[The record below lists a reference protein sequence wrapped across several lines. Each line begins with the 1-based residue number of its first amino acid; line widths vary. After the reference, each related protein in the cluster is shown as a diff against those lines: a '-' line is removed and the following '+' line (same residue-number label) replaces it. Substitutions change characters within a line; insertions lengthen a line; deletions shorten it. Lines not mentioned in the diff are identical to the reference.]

1 MLNKNSQNCNYE
13 IMTLLRFFRGRVS
26 LYGKCMDGCGNFTQN
41 PVHKPMPLDATQPFK
56 RRRYN
61 YKLKVAFPRPIV
73 PPVPLMQM
81 ALVDHLN
88 GGGLKPL
95 PELLRDGLAFIHGIV
110 PLPEM
115 DVSLYNYSMP
125 RIKLKQN
132 SPEFEDGKPRTAQKS
147 CEMPGCRLHAD
158 HRAPKDRALSDYYWF
173 CLDHVKEYNNAWN
186 FFSGMN
192 ESEVEQHIHNSFYG
206 DRPTWRYDMNKGGP
220 EDFLYRKAWQTYNFT
235 DKNPE
240 DEDAKARNKT
250 HQAGAQPLTPE
261 REALSIMGL
270 QEPVTLEEIKR
281 RYKTLAKKHHP
292 DLNGGCSES
301 EELLKRVNMAYT
313 ILKLAYQKYQTIA
326 DKDA

>member
-1 MLNKNSQNCNYE
+1 M
-13 IMTLLRFFRGRVS
+13 
-26 LYGKCMDGCGNFTQN
+26 
-41 PVHKPMPLDATQPFK
+41 
-56 RRRYN
+56 
-61 YKLKVAFPRPIV
+61 AFPRPIV

-147 CEMPGCRLHAD
+147 CEMPGCRLNAD

-186 FFSGMN
+186 YFSGMN